1 MTRKLWNALLA
12 VLFPLR
18 ANCMGCGAATGC
30 REDWVCPDCRQ
41 ALAKSW
47 VGAEPPPKYID
58 AAAYAYVY
66 RNPASR
72 LVRRLKYSGVGR
84 LASFMGADMVRAYRF
99 IEPTG
104 ADCVC
109 SVPMHPRRLRQRGC
123 NHAELLARDV
133 AARLGLPY
141 VEALSRVRDTR
152 QQARL
157 NDKERRRNLKDAFEP
172 RADVAGRR
180 VILVDDVCTTG
191 STAVACAKA
200 LRDAGAARVYLLCYT
215 RAGKEK

>member
-1 MTRKLWNALLA
+1 MMKLWNGILNLLY
-12 VLFPLR
+12 PKR

-30 REDWVCPDCRQ
+30 REDWICPACREE
-41 ALAKSW
+41 LAKGW
-47 VGAEPPPKYID
+47 VGAEPPPKGID

-66 RNPASR
+66 RGAAASI
-72 LVRRLKYSGVGR
+72 VRRLKYGGVGK
-84 LASFMGADMVRAYRF
+84 LAGFMGEDMVRAYRF

-109 SVPMHPRRLRQRGC
+109 CVPMHRRRLRQRGY

-141 VEALSRVRDTR
+141 VRALERVRDTK

-157 NDKERRRNLKDAFEP
+157 DDRARRQNLKDAFGVREP
-172 RADVAGRR
+172 VTGRR

-191 STAVACAKA
+191 TTAVACARA
-200 LRDAGAARVYLLCYT
+200 LRDGGAQAVFLLCYT
-215 RAGKEK
+215 RAKKEK

>member
-1 MTRKLWNALLA
+1 MKIREAILN
-12 VLFPLR
+12 LFYPKR

-30 REDWVCPDCRQ
+30 REDWICPACRED
-41 ALAKSW
+41 LARSW

-58 AAAYAYVY
+58 AVAYAYVY
-66 RNPASR
+66 RGAAAGI
-72 LVRRLKYSGVGR
+72 VRRLKYSGVGK
-84 LASFMGADMVRAYRF
+84 LAAFMGEDMVRAYRF

-109 SVPMHPRRLRQRGC
+109 CVPMHRKRQRQRGY

-133 AARLGLPY
+133 AARLDIPCVQTL
-141 VEALSRVRDTR
+141 ERTRNTR

-157 NDKERRRNLKDAFEP
+157 DDRARRQNLRDAFAVKES
-172 RADVAGRR
+172 VAGRR

-191 STAVACAKA
+191 STAMACAKA
-200 LRDAGAARVYLLCYT
+200 LRVGGAEKVYLLCYT
-215 RAGKEK
+215 RARKEK